1 MANKIKLKRGLST
14 NVSSLQLETGELA
27 VTTDTGELYV
37 GDKDKKVLK
46 INENTTYTLTK
57 SGSTITLKG
66 SDGSTQTVSDSN
78 TTYSAATQSANG
90 LMSSTDKTK
99 LDGIATGANNY
110 SLPTA
115 SSSTLGGVKVGT
127 NLSISNGVL
136 SATDTKYDA
145 ATTSAAGLMSAN
157 DKTKLNGIATGAT
170 ANTAST
176 TSPKAAGTAAVGSET
191 NYARGDHVHP
201 AQTTITGNAG
211 TATKL
216 ATARTIAIGTGASGT
231 ATSFDGSG
239 NITIPITSM
248 KEAYLN
254 WGGQARSGSISP
266 VDAGC
271 SDIHSANKFQ
281 FALPAGITIQYSR
294 DGGNTWTDYGAT
306 DEQKVKLVSNIG
318 NTFYIGGRSSNTT
331 INDKL
336 RIILNATNMGV
347 YTSLQKLLI
356 NISTNFATGS
366 KVLVERAMKGSTTT
380 YTTMGTYDLSGWPGW
395 NSIPIAYAF
404 GGRTDQTE
412 NIDSLRLTFSITG
425 VNSDTTKNS
434 ALSVIDIIA
443 IGMTNWSNP
452 STMSRTGHLYSFD
465 YQKNA
470 TFPKNVNA
478 TSFSGEGANLT
489 ALNAG
494 NISSGTLS
502 ADRLATSGV
511 TAGSY
516 GPTANVTGSDGA
528 TISVPQITVD
538 AKGRVTSI
546 TNRTYT
552 SKDSNTTYSNAGL
565 GNGYGTCSTEAAT
578 VAKTVALSSY
588 ALSTQG
594 RVSVKFDENVP
605 AAATLNIN
613 SKGAKAIYYKGA
625 AITEGIILGGDI
637 VTFVY
642 NGTQYEIV
650 NIYREDEDIDQE
662 YFGGS
667 HISIDGNI
675 ISVSDLGDY
684 KDLLTTNKDTM
695 VNAINELVGV
705 DQALIGDINTVQTN
719 LDTNV
724 SNLQAQINNF
734 ANTGAVANAVS
745 NSLVQIDG
753 SKVEIGTTSSKLQ
766 VKGDGETFKLQS
778 GSNAILEADSN
789 KVSTLAL
796 SVSGSLNTGYH
807 QLKKFTRGSE
817 QRTGLFWIGE
827 E

>member
-46 INENTTYTLTK
+46 INPNTTYTLTK
-57 SGSTITLKG
+57 SGSTITLTG
-66 SDGSTQTVSDSN
+66 SDGSTQSVSDSN

-201 AQTTITGNAG
+201 AQTTVSGNAG
-211 TATKL
+211 TATKFASAQSVAL
-216 ATARTIAIGTGASGT
+216 TG
-231 ATSFDGSG
+231 D
-239 NITIPITSM
+239 
-248 KEAYLN
+248 
-254 WGGQARSGSISP
+254 
-266 VDAGC
+266 V
-271 SDIHSANKFQ
+271 
-281 FALPAGITIQYSR
+281 
-294 DGGNTWTDYGAT
+294 
-306 DEQKVKLVSNIG
+306 
-318 NTFYIGGRSSNTT
+318 
-331 INDKL
+331 
-336 RIILNATNMGV
+336 
-347 YTSLQKLLI
+347 
-356 NISTNFATGS
+356 TGS
-366 KVLVERAMKGSTTT
+366 ASSQAGWSVTTT
-380 YTTMGTYDLSGWPGW
+380 L
-395 NSIPIAYAF
+395 
-404 GGRTDQTE
+404 
-412 NIDSLRLTFSITG
+412 
-425 VNSDTTKNS
+425 
-434 ALSVIDIIA
+434 
-443 IGMTNWSNP
+443 
-452 STMSRTGHLYSFD
+452 
-465 YQKNA
+465 
-470 TFPKNVNA
+470 
-478 TSFSGEGANLT
+478 AN
-489 ALNAG
+489 
-494 NISSGTLS
+494 
-502 ADRLATSGV
+502 SGV

-516 GPTANVTGSDGA
+516 GPTANVTGSNGA
-528 TISVPQITVD
+528 TIDVPQITVD

-594 RVSVKFDENVP
+594 RVSVRFDENVP